1 MRNLCQEWTQI
12 ASNDERDLLRLRSPM
27 PGNPAPTVMGHY
39 CVQNQNAAR
48 RVHGSAPEHPPARL
62 PLPLPCPCIQDLP
75 RPDSSPTHGFTPA
88 ARQATRLP
96 IPCSHCPSLAPSP
109 APAAA
114 AAPAPAAPAPPA
126 RASMSQKITVARSA
140 GQTTLRAHIASPAHP
155 SLPETTVAHSGVHK
169 VNNCTKS
176 NEKRNRRRRAN
187 SFFCFNSQ
195 TLLDCAVLFGIRVS
209 APR

>member
-1 MRNLCQEWTQI
+1 MSVVSAVRNLCQEWTQI
-12 ASNDERDLLRLRSPM
+12 ASNDERDLLRLRSPT

-39 CVQNQNAAR
+39 CLQNAAR

-96 IPCSHCPSLAPSP
+96 IPCSHCPPLAPSP

-140 GQTTLRAHIASPAHP
+140 GQTTLRAHIASPARP
-155 SLPETTVAHSGVHK
+155 CLPETRTVA
-169 VNNCTKS
+169 
-176 NEKRNRRRRAN
+176 RR
-187 SFFCFNSQ
+187 SQ
-195 TLLDCAVLFGIRVS
+195 SQQLYQK
-209 APR
+209 

>member
-1 MRNLCQEWTQI
+1 LSVVSAVRNLCQEWTQI
-12 ASNDERDLLRLRSPM
+12 ASNDERDLLRLRSPT

-39 CVQNQNAAR
+39 CLQNAAR

-96 IPCSHCPSLAPSP
+96 IPCSHCPPLAPSP

-126 RASMSQKITVARSA
+126 RASMSQTNHC
-140 GQTTLRAHIASPAHP
+140 GTLRRSDLAARPHRQPCPPLPAW
-155 SLPETTVAHSGVHK
+155 
-169 VNNCTKS
+169 NQDNCCPQ
-176 NEKRNRRRRAN
+176 RR
-187 SFFCFNSQ
+187 SQ
-195 TLLDCAVLFGIRVS
+195 S
-209 APR
+209 